1 MGFEPM
7 RDFYIPTT
15 LKVWRPGPLVER
27 AMTAAVLLN
36 QTRGEPYTGFV
47 SGMPDSNRRPLHPKC
62 SVLAN

>member
-27 AMTAAVLLN
+27 AMTAAVLLD
-36 QTRGEPYTGFV
+36 QTRGEPHTGFCAP
-47 SGMPDSNRRPLHPKC
+47 GRT
-62 SVLAN
+62 